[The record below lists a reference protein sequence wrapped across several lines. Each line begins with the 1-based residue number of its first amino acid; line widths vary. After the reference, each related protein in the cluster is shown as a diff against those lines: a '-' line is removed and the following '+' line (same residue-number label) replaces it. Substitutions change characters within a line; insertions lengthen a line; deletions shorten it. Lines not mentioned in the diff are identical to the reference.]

1 MWEATG
7 GPNSMVGFR
16 HSPEHSFRHVITK
29 PLEVGNQVDDLFL
42 YYKDNGAVV
51 ARTLRDNVKIY

>member
-1 MWEATG
+1 
-7 GPNSMVGFR
+7 MVGFR